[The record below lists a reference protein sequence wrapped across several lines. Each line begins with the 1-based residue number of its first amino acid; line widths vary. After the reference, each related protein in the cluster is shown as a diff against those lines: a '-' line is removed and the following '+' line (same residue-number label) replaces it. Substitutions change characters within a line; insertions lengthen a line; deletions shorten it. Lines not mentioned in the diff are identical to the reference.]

1 MKKLFAMA
9 AIAVMCLTGCTGN
22 KVAEDLDFEKAT
34 PEAVVSALAEKL
46 QSGDAT
52 VITNALETVK
62 AQLSKL
68 VDAGNVEKVSE
79 YAAKIKAFV
88 EENAEALKGFN
99 IDVTPLTSVIDQVA
113 ALPGATVD
121 AAQGAAEDAVE
132 GAQDAVEGAVN
143 DAVDAAQGAVDDAVE
158 AGKAVVEGAKTQA
171 NQAVE
176 DAKAQAN
183 KAVEDA
189 KAQTNQ
195 AIQDAAD
202 KIKL

>member
-1 MKKLFAMA
+1 MA

-113 ALPGATVD
+113 ALPGASVD

-158 AGKAVVEGAKTQA
+158 AGKAVVEGAK
-171 NQAVE
+171 
-176 DAKAQAN
+176 
-183 KAVEDA
+183 
-189 KAQTNQ
+189 AQTNQ

>member
-1 MKKLFAMA
+1 MA

-158 AGKAVVEGAKTQA
+158 AGKAVVEGAKAQA

>member
-46 QSGDAT
+46 QTGDAT
-52 VITNALETVK
+52 VITTALETVK

-132 GAQDAVEGAVN
+132 GVVEEAQGAVEGAVGAEGAVN
-143 DAVDAAQGAVDDAVE
+143 DAVDAANKAVNDAVD
-158 AGKAVVEGAKTQA
+158 AGKAAVEEGKAKT
-171 NQAVE
+171 NE
-176 DAKAQAN
+176 
-183 KAVEDA
+183 
-189 KAQTNQ
+189 

>member
-99 IDVTPLTSVIDQVA
+99 IDVTPLTKVIDQVA
-113 ALPGATVD
+113 ALPGAAVD
-121 AAQGAAEDAVE
+121 EAQSAAEDAVE
-132 GAQDAVEGAVN
+132 GAVDEAQDAVEGAVDAVEGAVN
-143 DAVDAAQGAVDDAVE
+143 DAVDAANKAANDAVE
-158 AGKAVVEGAKTQA
+158 AGKAAVEEGKAKT
-171 NQAVE
+171 NE
-176 DAKAQAN
+176 
-183 KAVEDA
+183 
-189 KAQTNQ
+189 
-195 AIQDAAD
+195 AIQNAAD

>member
-113 ALPGATVD
+113 ALPGASVD

-158 AGKAVVEGAKTQA
+158 AGKAVVEGAKAQA

>member
-52 VITNALETVK
+52 VITTALETVK

-121 AAQGAAEDAVE
+121 AAQDAAADAVE

-158 AGKAVVEGAKTQA
+158 AGKAVVEGAKAQA

>member
-68 VDAGNVEKVSE
+68 VNAGNVEKVSE

-113 ALPGATVD
+113 ALPGASVD

-158 AGKAVVEGAKTQA
+158 AGKAVVEGAKAQA

>member
-1 MKKLFAMA
+1 MA

-113 ALPGATVD
+113 ALPGASVD

-158 AGKAVVEGAKTQA
+158 AGKAVVEGAKAQA

>member
-113 ALPGATVD
+113 ALPGASVD
-121 AAQGAAEDAVE
+121 AAQDAAEDAVE

-158 AGKAVVEGAKTQA
+158 AGKAVVEGAKAQA
-171 NQAVE
+171 NQ
-176 DAKAQAN
+176 
-183 KAVEDA
+183 AVEDA

>member
-158 AGKAVVEGAKTQA
+158 AGKAVVEGAKAQA

>member
-1 MKKLFAMA
+1 MA

-46 QSGDAT
+46 QTGDAT
-52 VITNALETVK
+52 VITTALETVK

-132 GAQDAVEGAVN
+132 GVVDEAQGAVEGAVGAVEGAVN
-143 DAVDAAQGAVDDAVE
+143 DAVDAANKAVNDAVD
-158 AGKAVVEGAKTQA
+158 AGKAAVEEGKAKT
-171 NQAVE
+171 NE
-176 DAKAQAN
+176 
-183 KAVEDA
+183 
-189 KAQTNQ
+189 
-195 AIQDAAD
+195 AIQNAAD

>member
-52 VITNALETVK
+52 VITTALETVK

-121 AAQGAAEDAVE
+121 AAQGAAADAVE

-158 AGKAVVEGAKTQA
+158 AGKAVVEGAKAQA

>member
-158 AGKAVVEGAKTQA
+158 AGRAVVEGAKAQA

>member
-52 VITNALETVK
+52 VITTALETVK

-158 AGKAVVEGAKTQA
+158 AGKAVVEGAKAQA

>member
-1 MKKLFAMA
+1 MA

-113 ALPGATVD
+113 ALPGASVD
-121 AAQGAAEDAVE
+121 AAQDAATDAVE

-158 AGKAVVEGAKTQA
+158 AGKAVVEGAKAQA

>member
-113 ALPGATVD
+113 ALPGASVD
-121 AAQGAAEDAVE
+121 AAQDAAEDAVE

-158 AGKAVVEGAKTQA
+158 AGKAVVEGAKAQA

>member
-113 ALPGATVD
+113 ALPGASVD
-121 AAQGAAEDAVE
+121 AAQGAAADAVE

-158 AGKAVVEGAKTQA
+158 AGKAVVEGAKAQA